1 MPALSPT
8 NDHGRR
14 HPSTVSL
21 ILAPAACSSPTA
33 SIVDLWPSPLG
44 LHSSAS
50 HPAARAG
57 AVSRPLLPRIQST
70 SHSSQVFTAPL
81 GDIQLSSH
89 VSCSCLGLTRRD
101 FCNRSEALHP
111 LRSTAKSEITV
122 SRPRHQNEAQPG
134 RPRKEHCRSRRAQ
147 HLWISF
153 LDFGSPPRLGFML
166 SPPPSLHAM
175 SPDHGRGAISVHA
188 AKQTCGEAFLSLAVW
203 QPSSGQT
210 VASPWNARRK
220 LKFPTNVVAESQ
232 ISWAVV
238 KQWLIQEGRGRKVQ
252 TDRSER

>member
-8 NDHGRR
+8 NDHERR
-14 HPSTVSL
+14 HRNTVSL

-33 SIVDLWPSPLG
+33 SIADLRPSPLG

-50 HPAARAG
+50 HPAAHAG
-57 AVSRPLLPRIQST
+57 AVSRPLLPCIQSI
-70 SHSSQVFTAPL
+70 SYSGQVFTAPL

-122 SRPRHQNEAQPG
+122 SRPHHQNEAQPG
-134 RPRKEHCRSRRAQ
+134 RPRKEHCRSRRAH
-147 HLWISF
+147 HLLISF

-166 SPPPSLHAM
+166 SPPPLLLHAM
-175 SPDHGRGAISVHA
+175 SPDHGQGAIPVHA
-188 AKQTCGEAFLSLAVW
+188 ARQTCGEAFLSLAVW

-232 ISWAVV
+232 IS
-238 KQWLIQEGRGRKVQ
+238 
-252 TDRSER
+252 

>member
-1 MPALSPT
+1 MAALSPT

-21 ILAPAACSSPTA
+21 ILASAACSSPTA
-33 SIVDLWPSPLG
+33 SIADLWPSPLG

-57 AVSRPLLPRIQST
+57 AVSRPLLPRIQSI
-70 SHSSQVFTAPL
+70 SYSGQVFTAPL

-166 SPPPSLHAM
+166 SPPP
-175 SPDHGRGAISVHA
+175 P
-188 AKQTCGEAFLSLAVW
+188 
-203 QPSSGQT
+203 P
-210 VASPWNARRK
+210 
-220 LKFPTNVVAESQ
+220 FPFMLCHPITA
-232 ISWAVV
+232 
-238 KQWLIQEGRGRKVQ
+238 EGRSLSTQQGRRVGRHFFHWPCGSRLRVRQ
-252 TDRSER
+252 LLRPGMLAAS